1 MNLKVLCWSTLS
13 GDIFQY
19 TLASHHVVV
28 CWDDVINILVSV
40 LDPFACNRQYNSSGS
55 LLIQLHVFLCTD
67 GLLFILHVK
76 DFE

>member
-13 GDIFQY
+13 EDIFQY
-19 TLASHHVVV
+19 TLASHDVVV
-28 CWDDVINILVSV
+28 CWDDVINIFVSV

-55 LLIQLHVFLCTD
+55 LLIQLHVFLCTY